1 MAKSILQPLLF
12 LSISVVTFL
21 VCYLLA
27 ITVQVGTIAEG
38 GVSLILIVM
47 FLSFLIHWVMFIP
60 SYLFQTEKFYD
71 LTGSVTYLS
80 VVWFVFLS
88 TYQSISLNFGNLI
101 LVLLISIWTIR
112 LGLFLF
118 MRIHKAGE
126 DKRFRTIK
134 TSASQFFMT
143 FTLSGLWVTLCS
155 MCALVAIS
163 SPEGLVM
170 NALTYVGI
178 ILFIIGFGI
187 EIVADNQ
194 KTAFRSIEA
203 NKDSFITSGLWSK
216 SRHPNYFGEVL
227 LWFAIAVISFSSLE
241 GLQLITLISPVFT
254 YILLVYVSG
263 VRMLEDMN
271 DKKWADNEQYKSYKK
286 NTPMLFPKL

>member
-1 MAKSILQPLLF
+1 MKVMTNIL
-12 LSISVVTFL
+12 ISVLSFAFSYGIAYLTGSVI
-21 VCYLLA
+21 VKNAVLLA
-27 ITVQVGTIAEG
+27 YV
-38 GVSLILIVM
+38 
-47 FLSFLIHWVMFIP
+47 IHWIAYIP
-60 SYLFQTEKFYD
+60 AYMFQTEKFYD

-88 TYQSISLNFGNLI
+88 TYKSISLNFGNLI

-126 DKRFRTIK
+126 DKRFRSIK

-143 FTLSGLWVTLCS
+143 FTLSGLWVKLCS

-170 NALTYVGI
+170 NALTYIGI

-187 EIVADNQ
+187 EIIADNQ

-271 DKKWADNEQYKSYKK
+271 DKKWADDEKYKSYKE

>member
-1 MAKSILQPLLF
+1 MKVITNIL
-12 LSISVVTFL
+12 ISVLSFAISYGIAHLTGSVI
-21 VCYLLA
+21 VKNSVLLA
-27 ITVQVGTIAEG
+27 YV
-38 GVSLILIVM
+38 
-47 FLSFLIHWVMFIP
+47 IHWIAYIP
-60 SYLFQTEKFYD
+60 AYVFQTEKFYD

-143 FTLSGLWVTLCS
+143 FTISGLWVTLCS

-194 KTAFRSIEA
+194 KTDFRSIEA

-241 GLQLITLISPVFT
+241 GLQLITLISPIFT

-263 VRMLEDMN
+263 VRMLEDIN
-271 DKKWADNEQYKSYKK
+271 DKKWADDEQYKSYKK

>member
-1 MAKSILQPLLF
+1 MKVITNIL
-12 LSISVVTFL
+12 ISVLSFAISYGIAHLTGSVI
-21 VCYLLA
+21 VKNAVLLA
-27 ITVQVGTIAEG
+27 YV
-38 GVSLILIVM
+38 
-47 FLSFLIHWVMFIP
+47 IHWIAYIP
-60 SYLFQTEKFYD
+60 AYLFQTEKFYD

-143 FTLSGLWVTLCS
+143 FTISGLWVTLCS

-241 GLQLITLISPVFT
+241 GLQLITLISPIFT
-254 YILLVYVSG
+254 YIVLVYVSG

-271 DKKWADNEQYKSYKK
+271 DKKWADDEQYKSYKK

>member
-1 MAKSILQPLLF
+1 MKVITNIL
-12 LSISVVTFL
+12 ISVLSFAISYGIAHLTGSVI
-21 VCYLLA
+21 VKNAVLLA
-27 ITVQVGTIAEG
+27 YV
-38 GVSLILIVM
+38 
-47 FLSFLIHWVMFIP
+47 IHWIAYIP
-60 SYLFQTEKFYD
+60 AYIFQTEKFYD

-241 GLQLITLISPVFT
+241 GLQLITLISPIFT

-271 DKKWADNEQYKSYKK
+271 DKKWADDEQYKSYKK

>member
-1 MAKSILQPLLF
+1 MKVITNIL
-12 LSISVVTFL
+12 ISVLSFAISYGIAHLTGSVI
-21 VCYLLA
+21 VKNAVLLA
-27 ITVQVGTIAEG
+27 YV
-38 GVSLILIVM
+38 
-47 FLSFLIHWVMFIP
+47 IHWIAYIP
-60 SYLFQTEKFYD
+60 AYVFKTEKFYD

-227 LWFAIAVISFSSLE
+227 LWFAIAVISYSSLE

-271 DKKWADNEQYKSYKK
+271 DKKWADDEQYKSYKK

>member
-1 MAKSILQPLLF
+1 MKVITNIL
-12 LSISVVTFL
+12 ISVLSFAISYGIAHLTGSVI
-21 VCYLLA
+21 VKNAVLLA
-27 ITVQVGTIAEG
+27 YV
-38 GVSLILIVM
+38 
-47 FLSFLIHWVMFIP
+47 IHWIAYIP
-60 SYLFQTEKFYD
+60 AYVFQTEKFYD
-71 LTGSVTYLS
+71 LTGSITYLS

-271 DKKWADNEQYKSYKK
+271 DKKWADDEQYKSYKK

>member
-1 MAKSILQPLLF
+1 MKVITNIL
-12 LSISVVTFL
+12 ISVLSFAISYGIALLTGSVI
-21 VCYLLA
+21 VKNAVLLA
-27 ITVQVGTIAEG
+27 YV
-38 GVSLILIVM
+38 
-47 FLSFLIHWVMFIP
+47 IHWIAYIP
-60 SYLFQTEKFYD
+60 AYLFQTEKFYD

-143 FTLSGLWVTLCS
+143 FTISGLWVTLCS

-241 GLQLITLISPVFT
+241 GLQLITLISPIFT

-271 DKKWADNEQYKSYKK
+271 DKKWADDEQYKSYKK

>member
-1 MAKSILQPLLF
+1 MKVTTNIL
-12 LSISVVTFL
+12 ISVLSFVISYGIAHLTGS
-21 VCYLLA
+21 VIVKNAVLLA
-27 ITVQVGTIAEG
+27 YV
-38 GVSLILIVM
+38 
-47 FLSFLIHWVMFIP
+47 IHWIAYIP
-60 SYLFQTEKFYD
+60 AYIFQTEKFYD

-271 DKKWADNEQYKSYKK
+271 DKKWADDENYKSYKE

>member
-1 MAKSILQPLLF
+1 MKVITNIL
-12 LSISVVTFL
+12 ISVLSFAISYGIAHLTGSVI
-21 VCYLLA
+21 VKNAVLLA
-27 ITVQVGTIAEG
+27 YV
-38 GVSLILIVM
+38 
-47 FLSFLIHWVMFIP
+47 IHWIAYIP
-60 SYLFQTEKFYD
+60 AYLFQTEKFYD

-143 FTLSGLWVTLCS
+143 FTISGLWVTLCS

-241 GLQLITLISPVFT
+241 GLQLITLISPIFT

-263 VRMLEDMN
+263 VRMLEARAN
-271 DKKWADNEQYKSYKK
+271 VKWGENAEYQKYVKK
-286 NTPMLFPKL
+286 TPVFFPKIF

>member
-1 MAKSILQPLLF
+1 MKVITNIL
-12 LSISVVTFL
+12 ISVLSFAISYGIAHLTGSVI
-21 VCYLLA
+21 VKNAVLLA
-27 ITVQVGTIAEG
+27 YV
-38 GVSLILIVM
+38 
-47 FLSFLIHWVMFIP
+47 IHWIAYIP
-60 SYLFQTEKFYD
+60 AYVFQTEKFYD

-194 KTAFRSIEA
+194 KTAFRSIES

-286 NTPMLFPKL
+286 NTTMLFPKL

>member
-1 MAKSILQPLLF
+1 MKVMTNIL
-12 LSISVVTFL
+12 ISVLSFAFSYGIAYLTGSVI
-21 VCYLLA
+21 VKNAVLLA
-27 ITVQVGTIAEG
+27 YV
-38 GVSLILIVM
+38 
-47 FLSFLIHWVMFIP
+47 IHWIAYIP
-60 SYLFQTEKFYD
+60 AYMFQTEKFYD

-80 VVWFVFLS
+80 VVWFVFLY
-88 TYQSISLNFGNLI
+88 TYKSISLNFGNLI

-126 DKRFRTIK
+126 DKRFRSIK

-241 GLQLITLISPVFT
+241 GFQLITLISPVFT

-271 DKKWADNEQYKSYKK
+271 DKKWADDEQYKSYKK

>member
-1 MAKSILQPLLF
+1 MKVITNIL
-12 LSISVVTFL
+12 ISVLSFAISYGIAHLTGSVI
-21 VCYLLA
+21 VKNAVLLA
-27 ITVQVGTIAEG
+27 YV
-38 GVSLILIVM
+38 
-47 FLSFLIHWVMFIP
+47 IHWIAYIP
-60 SYLFQTEKFYD
+60 AYIFQTEKFYD

-143 FTLSGLWVTLCS
+143 FTISGLWVTLCS

-170 NALTYVGI
+170 NALTYIGI

>member
-1 MAKSILQPLLF
+1 MKVITNIL
-12 LSISVVTFL
+12 ISVLSFAISYGIAHLTGSVI
-21 VCYLLA
+21 VKNAVLLA
-27 ITVQVGTIAEG
+27 YV
-38 GVSLILIVM
+38 
-47 FLSFLIHWVMFIP
+47 IHWIAYIP
-60 SYLFQTEKFYD
+60 AYVFQTEKFYD

-80 VVWFVFLS
+80 VVWFVFLY
-88 TYQSISLNFGNLI
+88 TYKSISLNFGNLI

-241 GLQLITLISPVFT
+241 GLQLITLISPIFT

-271 DKKWADNEQYKSYKK
+271 DKKWADDEQYKSYKK

>member
-1 MAKSILQPLLF
+1 MKVMTNIL
-12 LSISVVTFL
+12 ISVLSFAFSYGIAYLTGSVI
-21 VCYLLA
+21 VKNAVLLA
-27 ITVQVGTIAEG
+27 YV
-38 GVSLILIVM
+38 
-47 FLSFLIHWVMFIP
+47 IHWIAYIP
-60 SYLFQTEKFYD
+60 AYMFQTEKFYD

-88 TYQSISLNFGNLI
+88 TYKSISLNFGNLI

-143 FTLSGLWVTLCS
+143 FTISGLWVTLCS

-271 DKKWADNEQYKSYKK
+271 DKKWADDEQYKSYKK
-286 NTPMLFPKL
+286 ITPMLFPKL

>member
-1 MAKSILQPLLF
+1 MKVITNIL
-12 LSISVVTFL
+12 ISVLSFAISYGIAHLTGSVI
-21 VCYLLA
+21 VKNAVLLA
-27 ITVQVGTIAEG
+27 YV
-38 GVSLILIVM
+38 
-47 FLSFLIHWVMFIP
+47 IHWIAYIP
-60 SYLFQTEKFYD
+60 AYLFQTEKFYD

-143 FTLSGLWVTLCS
+143 FTISGLWVTLCS

-271 DKKWADNEQYKSYKK
+271 DKKWADNEQYKTYKK

>member
-1 MAKSILQPLLF
+1 MKVITNIL
-12 LSISVVTFL
+12 ISVLSFAISYGIAHLTGSVI
-21 VCYLLA
+21 VKNAVLLA
-27 ITVQVGTIAEG
+27 YV
-38 GVSLILIVM
+38 
-47 FLSFLIHWVMFIP
+47 IHWIAYIP
-60 SYLFQTEKFYD
+60 AYVFQTEKFYD

-143 FTLSGLWVTLCS
+143 FTLSGLLVTLCS

-241 GLQLITLISPVFT
+241 GLQLITLISPIFT

-271 DKKWADNEQYKSYKK
+271 DKKWADDEQYKSYKK

>member
-1 MAKSILQPLLF
+1 MKVTTNIL
-12 LSISVVTFL
+12 ISVLSFVISYGIAHLTGS
-21 VCYLLA
+21 VIVKNAVLLA
-27 ITVQVGTIAEG
+27 YV
-38 GVSLILIVM
+38 
-47 FLSFLIHWVMFIP
+47 IHWIAYIP
-60 SYLFQTEKFYD
+60 AYVFQTEKFYD

>member
-1 MAKSILQPLLF
+1 MGRKMKQIINIAISILSFAVSYGIAYLTG
-12 LSISVVTFL
+12 SEIVKNAV
-21 VCYLLA
+21 LLA
-27 ITVQVGTIAEG
+27 YI
-38 GVSLILIVM
+38 
-47 FLSFLIHWVMFIP
+47 IHWIAYVPAYI
-60 SYLFQTEKFYD
+60 LQTEKFYD
-71 LTGSVTYLS
+71 LTGSITYLG

-88 TYQSISLNFGNLI
+88 SYQSISLNFGNLI
-101 LVLLISIWTIR
+101 LALLISIWTIR
-112 LGLFLF
+112 LGIFLF

-126 DKRFRTIK
+126 DKRFRSIK
-134 TSASQFFMT
+134 TSATQFLMT

-163 SPEGLVM
+163 SSDGIVM
-170 NALTYVGI
+170 NAITYVGI

-187 EIVADNQ
+187 EIIADNQ

-203 NKDSFITSGLWSK
+203 NKDKFIMSGLWAK

-254 YILLVYVSG
+254 YLLLVYVSG

-271 DKKWADNEQYKSYKK
+271 DKKWGNNEEYVNYKK
-286 NTPMLFPKL
+286 NTPMLFLKL

>member
-1 MAKSILQPLLF
+1 MKVITNIL
-12 LSISVVTFL
+12 ISVLSFAISYGIAHLTGSVI
-21 VCYLLA
+21 VKNAVLLA
-27 ITVQVGTIAEG
+27 YV
-38 GVSLILIVM
+38 
-47 FLSFLIHWVMFIP
+47 IHWIAYIP
-60 SYLFQTEKFYD
+60 AYMFQTEKFYD

-88 TYQSISLNFGNLI
+88 TYKSISLNFGNLI

-271 DKKWADNEQYKSYKK
+271 DKKWADDEQYKSYKK

>member
-1 MAKSILQPLLF
+1 MKVIINIL
-12 LSISVVTFL
+12 ISVLSFAISYGIAHLTGSVI
-21 VCYLLA
+21 VKNAVLLA
-27 ITVQVGTIAEG
+27 YV
-38 GVSLILIVM
+38 
-47 FLSFLIHWVMFIP
+47 IHWIAYIP
-60 SYLFQTEKFYD
+60 AYLFQTEKFYD

-241 GLQLITLISPVFT
+241 GLQLITLISPIFT

>member
-1 MAKSILQPLLF
+1 MKVTTNIL
-12 LSISVVTFL
+12 ISVLSFVISYGIAHLTGS
-21 VCYLLA
+21 VIVKNAVLLA
-27 ITVQVGTIAEG
+27 YV
-38 GVSLILIVM
+38 
-47 FLSFLIHWVMFIP
+47 IHWIAYIP
-60 SYLFQTEKFYD
+60 AYVFQTEKFYD

-227 LWFAIAVISFSSLE
+227 LWFAIAVISYSSLE

-271 DKKWADNEQYKSYKK
+271 DKKWADDEQYKSYKK

>member
-1 MAKSILQPLLF
+1 MKVITNIL
-12 LSISVVTFL
+12 ISVLSFAISYGIAHLTGSVI
-21 VCYLLA
+21 VKNAVLLA
-27 ITVQVGTIAEG
+27 YV
-38 GVSLILIVM
+38 
-47 FLSFLIHWVMFIP
+47 IHWIAYIP
-60 SYLFQTEKFYD
+60 AYVFQTEKFYD

-143 FTLSGLWVTLCS
+143 FTISGLWVTLCS

>member
-1 MAKSILQPLLF
+1 MKVITNIL
-12 LSISVVTFL
+12 ISVLSFAISYGIAHLTGSVI
-21 VCYLLA
+21 VKNAVLLA
-27 ITVQVGTIAEG
+27 YV
-38 GVSLILIVM
+38 
-47 FLSFLIHWVMFIP
+47 IHWIAYIP
-60 SYLFQTEKFYD
+60 AYVFQTEKFYD

-227 LWFAIAVISFSSLE
+227 LWFAIAVISYSSLE

-271 DKKWADNEQYKSYKK
+271 DKKWADDEQYKSYKK

>member
-1 MAKSILQPLLF
+1 MKVITNIL
-12 LSISVVTFL
+12 ISVLSFAISYGIAHLTGSVI
-21 VCYLLA
+21 VKNAVLLA
-27 ITVQVGTIAEG
+27 YV
-38 GVSLILIVM
+38 
-47 FLSFLIHWVMFIP
+47 IHWIAYIP
-60 SYLFQTEKFYD
+60 AYVFQTEKFYD

-143 FTLSGLWVTLCS
+143 FTISGLWVTLCS

-241 GLQLITLISPVFT
+241 GLQLITLISPIFT

-271 DKKWADNEQYKSYKK
+271 DKKWADDEQYKSYKK
-286 NTPMLFPKL
+286 NTTMLFPKL

>member
-1 MAKSILQPLLF
+1 MKVTTNIL
-12 LSISVVTFL
+12 ISVLSFVISYGIAHLTGS
-21 VCYLLA
+21 VIVKNAVLLA
-27 ITVQVGTIAEG
+27 YA
-38 GVSLILIVM
+38 
-47 FLSFLIHWVMFIP
+47 IHWIAYIP
-60 SYLFQTEKFYD
+60 AYIFQTEKFYD

-241 GLQLITLISPVFT
+241 GLQLITLISPIFT

>member
-1 MAKSILQPLLF
+1 MKVMTNIL
-12 LSISVVTFL
+12 ISVLSFAFSYGIAYLTGSVI
-21 VCYLLA
+21 VKNAVLLA
-27 ITVQVGTIAEG
+27 YV
-38 GVSLILIVM
+38 
-47 FLSFLIHWVMFIP
+47 IHWIAYIP
-60 SYLFQTEKFYD
+60 AYMFQTEKFYD

-88 TYQSISLNFGNLI
+88 TYKSISLNFGNLI

-126 DKRFRTIK
+126 DKRFRSIK

-143 FTLSGLWVTLCS
+143 FTISGLWVTLCS

-271 DKKWADNEQYKSYKK
+271 DKKWADDEKYKSYKE

>member
-1 MAKSILQPLLF
+1 MKVITNIL
-12 LSISVVTFL
+12 ISVLSFAVSYGIAHLTGS
-21 VCYLLA
+21 VIVKNAVLLA
-27 ITVQVGTIAEG
+27 YV
-38 GVSLILIVM
+38 
-47 FLSFLIHWVMFIP
+47 IHWVAYIP
-60 SYLFQTEKFYD
+60 AYLFQTEKFYD
-71 LTGSVTYLS
+71 LTGSITYLS

-271 DKKWADNEQYKSYKK
+271 DKKWADDEQYKSYKK

>member
-1 MAKSILQPLLF
+1 MKVITNIL
-12 LSISVVTFL
+12 ISVLSFAISYGIAHLTGSVI
-21 VCYLLA
+21 VKNAVLLA
-27 ITVQVGTIAEG
+27 YV
-38 GVSLILIVM
+38 
-47 FLSFLIHWVMFIP
+47 IHWIAYIP
-60 SYLFQTEKFYD
+60 AYLFQTEKFYD

-227 LWFAIAVISFSSLE
+227 LWFAIAVISYSSLE

-271 DKKWADNEQYKSYKK
+271 DKKWADDEQYKSYKK

>member
-1 MAKSILQPLLF
+1 MKVIINIL
-12 LSISVVTFL
+12 ISVLSFAISYGIAHLTGSVI
-21 VCYLLA
+21 VKNAVLLA
-27 ITVQVGTIAEG
+27 YV
-38 GVSLILIVM
+38 
-47 FLSFLIHWVMFIP
+47 IHWIAYIP
-60 SYLFQTEKFYD
+60 AYVFQTEKFYD

-118 MRIHKAGE
+118 IRIHKAGE

-143 FTLSGLWVTLCS
+143 FTISGLWVTLCS

-241 GLQLITLISPVFT
+241 GLQLITLISPIFT

-271 DKKWADNEQYKSYKK
+271 DKKWADDEQYKSYKK

>member
-1 MAKSILQPLLF
+1 MKVITNIL
-12 LSISVVTFL
+12 ISVLSFAISYGIAHLTGSVI
-21 VCYLLA
+21 VKNAVLLA
-27 ITVQVGTIAEG
+27 YV
-38 GVSLILIVM
+38 
-47 FLSFLIHWVMFIP
+47 IHWIAYIPAYMFE
-60 SYLFQTEKFYD
+60 TEKFYD

-126 DKRFRTIK
+126 DKRFRSIK

-194 KTAFRSIEA
+194 KTAFRSIES

-271 DKKWADNEQYKSYKK
+271 DKKWADDEQYKSYKK

>member
-1 MAKSILQPLLF
+1 MKVITNIL
-12 LSISVVTFL
+12 ISVLSFAISYGIAHLTGSVI
-21 VCYLLA
+21 VKNAVLLA
-27 ITVQVGTIAEG
+27 YV
-38 GVSLILIVM
+38 
-47 FLSFLIHWVMFIP
+47 IHWIAYIP
-60 SYLFQTEKFYD
+60 AYVFQTEKFYD

-143 FTLSGLWVTLCS
+143 FTISGLWVTLCS

-170 NALTYVGI
+170 NALTYIGI

-271 DKKWADNEQYKSYKK
+271 DKKWADDEQYKSYKK

>member
-1 MAKSILQPLLF
+1 MKVMTNIL
-12 LSISVVTFL
+12 ISVLSFAFSYGIAYLTGSVI
-21 VCYLLA
+21 VKNAVLLA
-27 ITVQVGTIAEG
+27 YV
-38 GVSLILIVM
+38 
-47 FLSFLIHWVMFIP
+47 IHWIAYIP
-60 SYLFQTEKFYD
+60 AYMFQTEKFYD

-88 TYQSISLNFGNLI
+88 TYKSISLNFGNLI

-126 DKRFRTIK
+126 DKRFRSII

-170 NALTYVGI
+170 NALTYIGI

-187 EIVADNQ
+187 EIIADNQ

-271 DKKWADNEQYKSYKK
+271 DKKWADDEQYKSYKK

>member
-1 MAKSILQPLLF
+1 MKVITNIL
-12 LSISVVTFL
+12 ISVLSFAISYGIAHLTGSVI
-21 VCYLLA
+21 VKNAVLLA
-27 ITVQVGTIAEG
+27 YV
-38 GVSLILIVM
+38 
-47 FLSFLIHWVMFIP
+47 IHWIAYIP
-60 SYLFQTEKFYD
+60 AYVFQTEKFYD

-88 TYQSISLNFGNLI
+88 TYKSISLNFGNLI

-178 ILFIIGFGI
+178 ILFVIGFGI

-271 DKKWADNEQYKSYKK
+271 DKKWANDEKYKSYKE